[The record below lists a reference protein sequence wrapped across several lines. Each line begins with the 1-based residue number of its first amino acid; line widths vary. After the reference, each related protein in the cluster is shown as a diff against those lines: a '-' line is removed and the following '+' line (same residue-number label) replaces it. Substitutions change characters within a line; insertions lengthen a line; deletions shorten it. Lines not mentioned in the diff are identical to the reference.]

1 MQGSVMLSIRLSN
14 DVESRLNQLAETTGR
29 TKTFYAKEAIL
40 KYLDD
45 MEDTY
50 IAINRLETPSK
61 RISLEDVENE
71 LGLDD

>member
-1 MQGSVMLSIRLSN
+1 MLSLRLSN
-14 DVESRLNQLAETTGR
+14 DVENRLNQLAETTGR

>member
-1 MQGSVMLSIRLSN
+1 MLSIRLSS
-14 DVESRLNQLAETTGR
+14 DVERRLNQLAESTGR

-50 IAINRLETPSK
+50 VAIDRLEKPGK
-61 RISLEDVENE
+61 RISLDNVEKE
-71 LGLDD
+71 LGLEG

>member
-1 MQGSVMLSIRLSN
+1 MLSLRLSN
-14 DVESRLNQLAETTGR
+14 DVESRLNQLAERTGR

-50 IAINRLETPSK
+50 IAINRLEKPSK
-61 RISLEDVENE
+61 RISLEEVEKE

>member
-1 MQGSVMLSIRLSN
+1 MLSLRLSN

-61 RISLEDVENE
+61 RISLEDVETE

>member
-1 MQGSVMLSIRLSN
+1 MLSLRLPN

-40 KYLDD
+40 RYLDD

-71 LGLDD
+71 LSLDD